1 MKNKHVSLYHY
12 AGIGVICLAMSTQ
25 SVAIGNYLENCYIYN
40 RLNPVHFVAKNARAT
55 SWVDKTICFLCIIV
69 IGWIT
74 GSGPSM
80 ALCVT
85 VGLAI
90 GIRSSWGYFIGK
102 GVDKDE

>member
-12 AGIGVICLAMSTQ
+12 AGIGV
-25 SVAIGNYLENCYIYN
+25 
-40 RLNPVHFVAKNARAT
+40 
-55 SWVDKTICFLCIIV
+55 ICFLCIIV

-90 GIRSSWGYFIGK
+90 GISSSW
-102 GVDKDE
+102 ETN